1 MSALNFISSV
11 EISSSQSTTNVD
23 NIFSSTYD
31 NYKIILRAMS
41 TVGTS
46 DTQLNARLIDN
57 SGSVISDSE
66 YDYSVFQLNS
76 SYGFTDNKNTNWNLI
91 NRISFLDQ
99 SPDSQG
105 TVLYVYSPYVS
116 SKYTF
121 MNWQTTHHRG
131 GDAEGL
137 KGIAIHKSTEI
148 IRGIQFY
155 DAYTDRPYNTGQIL
169 VYGVK

>member
-76 SYGFTDNKNTNWNLI
+76 SYGFI
-91 NRISFLDQ
+91 F
-99 SPDSQG
+99 
-105 TVLYVYSPYVS
+105 
-116 SKYTF
+116 
-121 MNWQTTHHRG
+121 
-131 GDAEGL
+131 
-137 KGIAIHKSTEI
+137 
-148 IRGIQFY
+148 
-155 DAYTDRPYNTGQIL
+155 
-169 VYGVK
+169 